1 MVELSYLSVLKH
13 HNIQHRGDS
22 GQCYGRELFFLLPLS
37 VSIPHQQPLLNE
49 NLCLRSCVTEKTNLS
64 SNQNRADILLM
75 VDVEQQK
82 CLFDHL
88 YKTSCSQQKELTF
101 YMREKKQHICL
112 HCAEVTKSVVQLI
125 VENSPVTRLFL
136 RSPTGKFFLR
146 IQSSVNLAV
155 APLRTHKF
163 TYQQSRAASV
173 LAFFNTKHFV
183 QLLAWTG
190 LVQQGKI
197 RVS

>member
-64 SNQNRADILLM
+64 SNRNRADILLM

-82 CLFDHL
+82 CLFDRL
-88 YKTSCSQQKELTF
+88 YKISRSQQKELTF

-125 VENSPVTRLFL
+125 VENSPVTRLFKKPYRKIL
-136 RSPTGKFFLR
+136 LKNPKQCEFSSCTTQDAQVYLPA
-146 IQSSVNLAV
+146 IQSSECVGFL
-155 APLRTHKF
+155 
-163 TYQQSRAASV
+163 
-173 LAFFNTKHFV
+173 
-183 QLLAWTG
+183 
-190 LVQQGKI
+190 
-197 RVS
+197 